1 MFMEMNTMSNYID
14 SLTTHIIGIIEDR
27 NSTSPVLSRELEK
40 RAGVSGVKI
49 REIIHRA
56 RTEWNL
62 PICAESKGYF
72 LASNKI
78 EADRTIRSLRSRAKQ
93 LIKAA
98 EGMEKHYNKDKQME
112 LI

>member
-1 MFMEMNTMSNYID
+1 MSNYID
-14 SLTTHIIGIIEDR
+14 SLTAHIIGMIEER
-27 NSTSPVLSRELEK
+27 GYTNPILSRDLEK

-72 LASNKI
+72 FASNKI
-78 EADRTIRSLRSRAKQ
+78 EADRTARSLRSRAKQ
-93 LIKAA
+93 LIQAA
-98 EGMEKHYNKDKQME
+98 EGIESHYNKESQMR
-112 LI
+112 LL